1 MRYNHAAGAQPARTP
16 THFDRLKEQVTVA
29 QQGVTPQSEDFSRW
43 YTDVVQKADLADYS
57 PVRGCMIIKPYGYE
71 LWEAVKAGLDRRF
84 KETGHKNA
92 YFPLFIPESF
102 LKKEAE
108 HVEGFSPELA
118 VVTIGG
124 GKPLEEPLV
133 VRPTSETI
141 IGWAF
146 QKWIQSYRDLPL
158 LINQWANVVRWEL
171 RTRLFLRT
179 MEFLWQEGHTAHAT
193 HEDAL
198 AETMR
203 MLGVYTD
210 FAVNDAAIPVIPGR
224 KSNQER
230 FAGAVASYS
239 IEAMMRDGKALQA
252 GTSHDLGQ
260 NFAKAFEIQ
269 FTDENNDLQYCWTT
283 SWGVSTRMV
292 GAIVMAHGDD
302 QGLRLPPKLAPIQ
315 VVIVPIFREETQRA
329 AVMTAAARIRAML
342 HEAGLRVHLDD
353 RDNFS
358 PGYKFNDWEMRGV
371 PLRLEIG
378 PKDVANNTV
387 ALARRDVPGKEG
399 KRFVSQDG
407 LVGTVRDLLDDIQAS
422 LLRQATEF
430 RDSHLHEVTSNYQDF
445 IEVVRGGEWALAW
458 FCEGAACEERVK
470 EDAQAVSRNFPLE
483 QPHPGEQGKCII
495 CGQPAREMAYFAKAY

>member
-1 MRYNHAAGAQPARTP
+1 MS
-16 THFDRLKEQVTVA
+16 
-29 QQGVTPQSEDFSRW
+29 QQGVTPQSEDFPKW

-71 LWEAVKAGLDRRF
+71 LWEGVKGGLDRRF
-84 KETGHKNA
+84 KATGHQNA

-124 GKPLEEPLV
+124 GKQLEEPLV

-146 QKWIQSYRDLPL
+146 QKWIQSHRDLPL
-158 LINQWANVVRWEL
+158 LLNQWANVVRWEL

-193 HEDAL
+193 HEESEE
-198 AETMR
+198 ETMR

-224 KSNQER
+224 KSDQER
-230 FAGAVASYS
+230 FAGALFSYS

-269 FTDENNDLQYCWTT
+269 FTDENNELQHCWTT
-283 SWGVSTRMV
+283 SWGLSTR
-292 GAIVMAHGDD
+292 
-302 QGLRLPPKLAPIQ
+302 
-315 VVIVPIFREETQRA
+315 
-329 AVMTAAARIRAML
+329 
-342 HEAGLRVHLDD
+342 
-353 RDNFS
+353 
-358 PGYKFNDWEMRGV
+358 
-371 PLRLEIG
+371 
-378 PKDVANNTV
+378 
-387 ALARRDVPGKEG
+387 
-399 KRFVSQDG
+399 
-407 LVGTVRDLLDDIQAS
+407 
-422 LLRQATEF
+422 
-430 RDSHLHEVTSNYQDF
+430 
-445 IEVVRGGEWALAW
+445 
-458 FCEGAACEERVK
+458 
-470 EDAQAVSRNFPLE
+470 
-483 QPHPGEQGKCII
+483 
-495 CGQPAREMAYFAKAY
+495 

>member
-1 MRYNHAAGAQPARTP
+1 MS
-16 THFDRLKEQVTVA
+16 

-71 LWEAVKAGLDRRF
+71 VWEGVKGGLDRRF
-84 KETGHKNA
+84 KATGHQNA

-124 GKPLEEPLV
+124 GKELEEPLI

-146 QKWIQSYRDLPL
+146 QKWIQSHRDLPL

-193 HEDAL
+193 HEESL
-198 AETMR
+198 EETMR

-230 FAGAVASYS
+230 FAG
-239 IEAMMRDGKALQA
+239 
-252 GTSHDLGQ
+252 
-260 NFAKAFEIQ
+260 
-269 FTDENNDLQYCWTT
+269 
-283 SWGVSTRMV
+283 
-292 GAIVMAHGDD
+292 
-302 QGLRLPPKLAPIQ
+302 
-315 VVIVPIFREETQRA
+315 RA
-329 AVMTAAARIRAML
+329 
-342 HEAGLRVHLDD
+342 
-353 RDNFS
+353 
-358 PGYKFNDWEMRGV
+358 
-371 PLRLEIG
+371 
-378 PKDVANNTV
+378 
-387 ALARRDVPGKEG
+387 
-399 KRFVSQDG
+399 
-407 LVGTVRDLLDDIQAS
+407 
-422 LLRQATEF
+422 
-430 RDSHLHEVTSNYQDF
+430 
-445 IEVVRGGEWALAW
+445 
-458 FCEGAACEERVK
+458 
-470 EDAQAVSRNFPLE
+470 
-483 QPHPGEQGKCII
+483 
-495 CGQPAREMAYFAKAY
+495 